1 MDFAF
6 VSGHVALDFAG
17 TLQHRRGAAVDL
29 LTSPDDLSRWTA
41 DAGLVD
47 KPAPAD
53 EDVLARAVSLREA
66 IYRLASSARGRTPY
80 GARDRA
86 LLNRVAGG
94 APVRMRLTAE
104 GTVERVGDI
113 DAALATVGREAVELL
128 AGPLAAAIKECAAE
142 DCTRLYVDTSR
153 RGSRR
158 WCDMRWCGNR
168 AKAATFRARHT
179 P

>member
-1 MDFAF
+1 VNFAF

-17 TLQHRRGAAVDL
+17 TLQHRRSASVDL
-29 LTSPDDLSRWTA
+29 LTSPDDLAGWTA

-47 KPAPAD
+47 TPPPAD
-53 EDVLARAVSLREA
+53 EDALARAVSLREA
-66 IYRLASSARGRTPY
+66 LYRLACSAREGTPY
-80 GARDRA
+80 GARDRT
-86 LLNRVAGG
+86 LLNRVAAGE
-94 APVRMRLTAE
+94 PVRKRLTAE

-168 AKAATFRARHT
+168 AKAATFRARHI